1 MRLWHEDLIGHLP
14 RPQLLGQHRECCALR
29 GNGWGKKH
37 ATVDYVFSYSP
48 YVLYQYHTLIM
59 DEMERRGYNVTPEW
73 KRLRI
78 VEKFA
83 RRIPKWRNVRGR
95 VRYTK
100 STMMRIT
107 KNVLKI

>member
-1 MRLWHEDLIGHLP
+1 MRLGAMAGQEACDGGLCVY
-14 RPQLLGQHRECCALR
+14 LLA
-29 GNGWGKKH
+29 
-37 ATVDYVFSYSP
+37 P

-59 DEMERRGYNVTPEW
+59 DEMERRGYNVTPQW

-78 VEKFA
+78 VGKFA
-83 RRIPKWRNVRGR
+83 RRIPKWMHVRGR